1 MLNDSLLPV
10 CAHAYATACRDA
22 LRPACVVRITAV
34 FGSVPRATDAALV
47 VDADGFGGTIG
58 GGHLELE
65 AIRLARGKLADH
77 GDRPASFPAEFPVDH
92 RRFPLGPSLGQ
103 CCGGAVEL
111 RFSPLTDDDLPA
123 LAALEPPRRAVW
135 LYGAGHVARA
145 IVYALLPLPFEIHWV
160 ETRDEM
166 LPDGPFPPHVVLHH
180 TDDAAAEAMEA
191 PAGACHLVMTHSHA
205 IDFDIVQAVLARA
218 DAGYCGLIGSA
229 TKRTTFE
236 RRLAARG
243 IPDDRIASLVCPIGI
258 ADLPGKRPEVIA
270 VAVAAQLLGWSLH
283 DR

>member
-1 MLNDSLLPV
+1 MLNSSLLPV
-10 CAHAYATACRDA
+10 SAHTFATACRDA
-22 LRPACVVRITAV
+22 LRPACVVQITAV
-34 FGSVPRATDAALV
+34 HGSVPRATDAALV

-65 AIRLARGKLADH
+65 AIRLARVKLA
-77 GDRPASFPAEFPVDH
+77 ACAEFPVDH

-123 LAALEPPRRAVW
+123 LAALEPARRVVW

-180 TDDAAAEAMEA
+180 TDDAAADALEA

-205 IDFDIVQAVLARA
+205 IDFDIVQAVLARG

-243 IPDDRIASLVCPIGI
+243 IADDRIAALVCPIGI

>member
-1 MLNDSLLPV
+1 M
-10 CAHAYATACRDA
+10 AA
-22 LRPACVVRITAV
+22 RPACVVRITAV
-34 FGSVPRATDAALV
+34 HGSVPRATDASLV
-47 VDADGFGGTIG
+47 VDAQGFGGTIG

-65 AIRLARGKLADH
+65 AIRLAQAKLAGLAD
-77 GDRPASFPAEFPVDH
+77 FPVDE
-92 RRFPLGPSLGQ
+92 RRYPLGPSLGQ

-111 RFSPLTDDDLPA
+111 RFSPLTDDDLTA
-123 LAALEPPRRAVW
+123 LAALEPPRRSVW

-166 LPDGPFPPHVVLHH
+166 LPDAPFPPHVVLHP
-180 TDDAAAEAMEA
+180 TEDAAAEAREA
-191 PAGACHLVMTHSHA
+191 PAGAWHLVMTHSHA
-205 IDFDIVQAVLARA
+205 LDFDIVQAVLARG

-243 IPDDRIASLVCPIGI
+243 IADDRIASLVCPIGI

>member
-1 MLNDSLLPV
+1 MLNHALLPV
-10 CAHAYATACRDA
+10 SAHAYAFACRDA
-22 LRPACVVRITAV
+22 SRHACVVRITAV
-34 FGSVPRATDAALV
+34 HGSVPRATDASLV

-65 AIRLARGKLADH
+65 AIRLAREKLAGNAD
-77 GDRPASFPAEFPVDH
+77 FPVDE

-111 RFSPLTDDDLPA
+111 RFSPLTGADLPA
-123 LAALEPPRRAVW
+123 LAALEPPRRSVW

-160 ETRDEM
+160 ETRDDM
-166 LPDGPFPPHVVLHH
+166 LPAGPFPPHVIPHH
-180 TDDAAAEAMEA
+180 TEDAAAEAGEA

-205 IDFDIVQAVLARA
+205 IDFDIVQAVLARG
-218 DAGYCGLIGSA
+218 DAAYCGLIGSA

-243 IPDDRIASLVCPIGI
+243 ISDDRIAAMVCPIGI

-270 VAVAAQLLGWSLH
+270 VAVAAQLLGWTSP

>member
-1 MLNDSLLPV
+1 MLNDSLLPIS
-10 CAHAYATACRDA
+10 AHAYAVTCRDA
-22 LRPACVVRITAV
+22 SRPACVVRITAV
-34 FGSVPRATDAALV
+34 HGSVPRATDASLV

-65 AIRLARGKLADH
+65 AIRLAREKLATTAD
-77 GDRPASFPAEFPVDH
+77 FPVDE

-111 RFSPLTDDDLPA
+111 RFSPLTDADLPA
-123 LAALEPPRRAVW
+123 LAALEPPRRNVW

-166 LPDGPFPPHVVLHH
+166 LPEGPFPPHVVLHH
-180 TDDAAAEAMEA
+180 TEDAAAEVTQA

-205 IDFDIVQAVLARA
+205 IDFDIVQAVLARG
-218 DAGYCGLIGSA
+218 DAAYCGLIGSA
-229 TKRTTFE
+229 TKRITFE

-243 IPDDRIASLVCPIGI
+243 IADDRIASMVCPIGI

-270 VAVAAQLLGWSLH
+270 VAVAAQLLGWALH